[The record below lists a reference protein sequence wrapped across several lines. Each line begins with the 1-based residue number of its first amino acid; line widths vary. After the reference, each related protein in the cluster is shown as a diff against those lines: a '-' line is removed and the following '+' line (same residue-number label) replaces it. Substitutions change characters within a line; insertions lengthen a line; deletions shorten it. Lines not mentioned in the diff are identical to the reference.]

1 MKHSSNAASASRGRT
16 WSLLAAVVLCL
27 AGRLPAFEF
36 DYWPKAIVTV
46 PLDPQWQFRVEEWL
60 SFTDNVGRFKDSQTD
75 VWLNYFGLADW
86 LCVGAGYKKVY
97 AQDDDD
103 WTTEDRPMLD
113 AAVKTKVGGFGVT
126 DRSRLEYRLVQDE
139 DPTWR
144 YRNRLTVTSPV
155 TFTSLKIQP
164 YTAEEV
170 FVNFDEQGFNQ
181 QRLYGGAFIPLH
193 EKVRLELFYSWKLD
207 KSDDDWRDTNVLGSW
222 VYFQF

>member
-1 MKHSSNAASASRGRT
+1 MKHSSSAAPAGRGRT

-139 DPTWR
+139 DEVWR
-144 YRNRLTVTSPV
+144 YRNRLTVTSRRLRLFSISSRSFSSLAYMMMSLPALMRNNGG
-155 TFTSLKIQP
+155 TSNILS
-164 YTAEEV
+164 
-170 FVNFDEQGFNQ
+170 
-181 QRLYGGAFIPLH
+181 FII
-193 EKVRLELFYSWKLD
+193 
-207 KSDDDWRDTNVLGSW
+207 
-222 VYFQF
+222 